1 MTRYFVSN
9 SKGSFEKGD
18 VAGTQNDTLSS
29 QPDSVKRNMRPQAT
43 PRSATNSIPLM
54 H

>member
-9 SKGSFEKGD
+9 SKGSFEKND
-18 VAGTQNDTLSS
+18 VAGSGGSDTLRS
-29 QPDSVKRNMRPQAT
+29 QPDSVKSNLRQRAT
-43 PRSATNSIPLM
+43 PQRATTIPLM